1 MKTEQSN
8 KKAAVIIS
16 LILSLLVLFS
26 LVYLLLPGPG
36 SSEAGRYTAEIYQ
49 GGRLLY
55 SIPLNNI
62 SENRSII
69 IESPDGG
76 KNEIEL
82 RPGSIGIVS
91 ADCPDKLCVRQGF
104 ISDAR
109 LPITCLPNRLVIL
122 LRPALNGAESDS
134 ITPDIVTY

>member
-16 LILSLLVLFS
+16 SILSLLVLFS

-62 SENRSII
+62 SENRS
-69 IESPDGG
+69 
-76 KNEIEL
+76 K
-82 RPGSIGIVS
+82 IGRASCRERV
-91 ADCPDKLCVRQGF
+91 
-104 ISDAR
+104 
-109 LPITCLPNRLVIL
+109 
-122 LRPALNGAESDS
+122 
-134 ITPDIVTY
+134 

>member
-122 LRPALNGAESDS
+122 LRPARNGAESDS

>member
-1 MKTEQSN
+1 M
-8 KKAAVIIS
+8 
-16 LILSLLVLFS
+16 
-26 LVYLLLPGPG
+26 YLLLPGPG